1 MKRSCHSNGFNGSGA
16 KGYVNSLKGAKLQA
30 LEFHEY

>member
-1 MKRSCHSNGFNGSGA
+1 MKRSCYGNGFNGVGA

-30 LEFHEY
+30 